1 MEPHGHRESGRAASE
16 MQVEQDEVGIRVFG
30 CGNGTVGIGGRSHD
44 PVARIVLDQIF
55 ERFRQLLVVLDHQ
68 DPEHRE
74 SPRTHGNSHREKSA
88 ENP

>member
-1 MEPHGHRESGRAASE
+1 MEPHSDWESGRAASE
-16 MQVEQDEVGIRVFG
+16 MQIEQDEVGITLFG
-30 CGNGTVGIGGRSHD
+30 CGNGPVGIGGGCDD
-44 PVARIVLDQIF
+44 PIARIVLDEIF

-74 SPRTHGNSHREKSA
+74 SPRTHGNSHRQKSA